1 MRLAESSD
9 CLGGERSQLDTLE
22 MVSGIPIFENYK
34 NKMYLH
40 IQRNHD
46 LKNEDQSHDVQ
57 VQKVHLEI

>member
-1 MRLAESSD
+1 
-9 CLGGERSQLDTLE
+9 

-40 IQRNHD
+40 IQQNHD

-57 VQKVHLEI
+57 VQKVHLEM